1 MDEDRSLPLAGGHN
15 FRDFGGYPT
24 IDGRRVRR
32 GLLFRSGL
40 MSHLTA
46 DDETRLRALGIATI
60 CDLRTRAEREERP
73 TRWLG
78 DAGDLLFDDDTEA
91 TTTLRALLERGDAS
105 EAEGRDAMVAL
116 YRELPF
122 KHRTMYRAMFRR
134 LIDGKV
140 PLLVNCSAGKDRTGV
155 GAALVLRAL
164 GVAPDLIER
173 DFLATAT
180 ALDTARLLA
189 DSGFAHPLDASS
201 PVVSAMMTVVPEYLA
216 AAFAAID
223 ARCGSFDRYVA
234 DELDVDDADLATMRA
249 NLLER

>member
-1 MDEDRSLPLAGGHN
+1 MDEDRWLPLTGGHN

-24 IDGRRVRR
+24 MDGRRVRR
-32 GLLFRSGL
+32 GMLFRSGL

-46 DDETRLRALGIATI
+46 DDVLRLRALGIVTV
-60 CDLRTRAEREERP
+60 CDLRTKAERDERP

-78 DAGDLLFDDDTEA
+78 DAGELLFDDDTEA
-91 TTTLRALLERGDAS
+91 TTTLRALLARGDAS

-122 KHRTMYRAMFRR
+122 KHRGMYRAMFRR
-134 LIDGKV
+134 LVDGKV

-164 GVAPDLIER
+164 GVAPDVIER
-173 DFLATAT
+173 DFLATAK

-201 PVVSAMMTVVPEYLA
+201 PVVSAMMAVAPAYLA
-216 AAFAAID
+216 SAFAAID
-223 ARCGSFDRYVA
+223 ARCGSFDRYRVE
-234 DELDVDDADLATMRA
+234 ELGVDDGDLARMRA